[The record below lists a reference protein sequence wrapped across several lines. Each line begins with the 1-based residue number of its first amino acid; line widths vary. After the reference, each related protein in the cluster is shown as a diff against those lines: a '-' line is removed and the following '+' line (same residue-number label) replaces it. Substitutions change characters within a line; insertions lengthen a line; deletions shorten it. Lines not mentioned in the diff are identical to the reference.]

1 MSEFSNFTGSGA
13 RAGSS
18 ALQTTLPSSW
28 YLQENIFELER
39 EHIFFKEWI
48 CVGREEQV
56 AEPGDHQVLD
66 VYGES
71 ILLVRNGEG
80 LLRAFYNVCRHRGA
94 RLCPAGVQEDS
105 DDRLPLKGKMEYQSS
120 VYFRL
125 NWRAR
130 KPVYRTTPFRLNS
143 SEK

>member
-13 RAGSS
+13 LAGSG

-48 CVGREEQV
+48 CVGREEQI

-71 ILLVRNGEG
+71 ILLVRNDEATATVR
-80 LLRAFYNVCRHRGA
+80 LRDHGRDLVSGRQR
-94 RLCPAGVQEDS
+94 RQ
-105 DDRLPLKGKMEYQSS
+105 
-120 VYFRL
+120 
-125 NWRAR
+125 
-130 KPVYRTTPFRLNS
+130 
-143 SEK
+143 